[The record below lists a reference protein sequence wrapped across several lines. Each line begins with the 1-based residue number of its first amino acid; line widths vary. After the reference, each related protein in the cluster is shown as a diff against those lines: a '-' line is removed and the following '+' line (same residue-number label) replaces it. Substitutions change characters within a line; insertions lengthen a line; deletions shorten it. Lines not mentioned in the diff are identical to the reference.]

1 MKKNLAWKLYFTG
14 GALITLALIIGGH
27 SFSWPL
33 SLPASPVTVAIKNN
47 STPNVTEV
55 PTIAGKPV
63 RIIVPARNIAL
74 PVIDGYYNQ
83 KTGDWT
89 LTNDKAQFATVTSLA
104 NNKAG
109 STLIY
114 GHDTSR
120 VFKRLEQLQPGDE
133 AQVVT
138 DDGHV
143 FVYRYRSGVDV
154 KPTDT
159 SILHYSGP
167 AVLTLQT
174 CSGSWS
180 QNRKLMTFDFVEVH
194 NA

>member
-14 GALITLALIIGGH
+14 GALIIAALIVGSSSIRWPFT
-27 SFSWPL
+27 FS
-33 SLPASPVTVAIKNN
+33 ASPVTVSITNN
-47 STPNVTEV
+47 STPNNHEQ

-63 RIIVPARNIAL
+63 RVIVPARNIAL
-74 PVIDGYYNQ
+74 PVIDGYYNE

-89 LTNDKAQFATVTSLA
+89 LTNDKAQFATITSLA

-114 GHDTSR
+114 GHDTDR

-138 DDGHV
+138 SDGHV
-143 FVYRYRSGVDV
+143 FVYQFRSSVDV
-154 KPTDT
+154 KPSDI
-159 SILHYSGP
+159 SVLSYSGP

-174 CSGSWS
+174 CSGAWS
-180 QNRKLMTFDFVEVH
+180 QNRKLMTFDFVEVQ
-194 NA
+194 AS